1 MTDPQPS
8 AISGDSIAQSFS
20 AGRLGG
26 DGEEYQRLFAL
37 MLIQRASRKHIPFEL
52 AFEHKDL
59 IKFEDVVLHLEEP
72 RQWWLFQNKH
82 KKRKNQSDRTI
93 KSLLSL
99 SADNEFAL
107 FQYIEGYQKVVKNW
121 KHGKHK
127 KWFCLF
133 TNIGF
138 REEAGLQEDFT
149 FEGEVKK
156 VIIFNCGKFIQ
167 FKGLESKMFNK
178 INEDFNEL
186 VDAIHTMFKE
196 GLIENSVTNCKALL
210 LPVINAT
217 ESEVTFS
224 KNFLENQL
232 DEDLFDHLVE
242 KFEQDLGAVS
252 SNSEEVLKFWN
263 EQWETPEKKRKTKIP
278 SYTSKETIQEFFKDF
293 ILAYSQPDL
302 DELEMLMSEESRLWM
317 RDWIRPDDF
326 GRFSNDQIGN
336 FFRTFKKEFINWEKP
351 VQNNKSF
358 LRLCDGNTYLK
369 QAEKILRNE
378 VEKCANRSC
387 VSFEQIEGYYINRQ
401 LKCQSQCIKDVFMV
415 DQLPKN
421 EEQFYAVTAEP
432 GMGKSTL
439 MQYLAYNVQRKYS
452 DVTVFL
458 LYSSNFHGTIPSVEQ
473 LEDISNKNVFK
484 SFLSPENIH
493 LIVKDDKTKINLF
506 IDALDELSVSSQY
519 QILKLI
525 KVLLTKKNLKIVVSC
540 RNHVLGKLSNQF
552 GVKLLEIQAFTEDE
566 QKQFFIKVWKDIS
579 DNRDTL
585 ESFSNK
591 LIQKINNDIDCNT
604 NQFTSLPLT
613 IKMVTEIY
621 SASYKKYCKFRKS
634 VETFFEKN
642 EFNVVVLFENI
653 TSKCIKIA
661 INKKCKVDNNAELD
675 PFFDSTHKAI
685 DNDYQIFA
693 AKYLFAN
700 DIELIPFITNKLF
713 GSVEGSIKEQQSL
726 LVEIQSGSP
735 EFTHESY
742 REYFA
747 AKFLFEYVGKKPII
761 YCISEI
767 LEVLIKHKI
776 MRNFFFGLMYS
787 ITKNDMNRLMFLSNL
802 HQVVL
807 LWSCDDD
814 NVFQDQSLLNQAK
827 VSIIQKICDYLVS
840 KITCKSDADES
851 IAKTSDTNKPLILP
865 FQIINSKAKQ
875 NSLKKKDFWRKYK
888 EMIHLPKSPKNEI
901 SEFWNDVCQLTDS
914 QIKYYKMKKKL
925 GSKSHLINH
934 QNSAQWEKRTQKIT
948 AT

>member
-8 AISGDSIAQSFS
+8 TSGDGNVAQSFS

-26 DGEEYQRLFAL
+26 DGEEFQRLFAL
-37 MLIQRASRKHIPFEL
+37 MLIQRASRKRIAFDL
-52 AFEHKDL
+52 AFEHKAL
-59 IKFEDVVLHLEEP
+59 SKFEDVVLHLEEP
-72 RQWWLFQNKH
+72 GQWWLFQNKH

-107 FQYIEGYQKVVKNW
+107 FQYIEGYQKVLKNW

-133 TNIGF
+133 TNVGF
-138 REEAGLQEDFT
+138 REEDGLQEKFT
-149 FEGEVKK
+149 FEGEVEK
-156 VIIFNCGKFIQ
+156 VITFNRGKFIQ
-167 FKGLESKMFNK
+167 FKGLESKMYDK
-178 INEDFNEL
+178 INEDFFKIVEAVYKMLKIGIIEDILYNYKEVLLPCIHVTKSEVKFTQDFLDKLEEDLGYYL
-186 VDAIHTMFKE
+186 V
-196 GLIENSVTNCKALL
+196 ALL
-210 LPVINAT
+210 KCPDIK
-217 ESEVTFS
+217 E
-224 KNFLENQL
+224 
-232 DEDLFDHLVE
+232 
-242 KFEQDLGAVS
+242 VS
-252 SNSEEVLKFWN
+252 SEAQNVLDFWN
-263 EQWETPEKKRKTKIP
+263 KQTATPEKKKKTELP
-278 SYTSKETIQEFFKDF
+278 AYTRMDIIEEFFKDF
-293 ILAYSQPDL
+293 ILAHSQPDL

-336 FFRTFKKEFINWEKP
+336 FFRTFKKEFTNWEKP
-351 VQNNKSF
+351 VQNDKSF

-401 LKCQSQCIKDVFMV
+401 LKCQLQCTTDVCIV
-415 DQLPKN
+415 DQLSKN

-452 DVTVFL
+452 DVAVFL

-484 SFLSPENIH
+484 SFLSTENIQ
-493 LIVKDDKTKINLF
+493 LIVEDDKTKINLF
-506 IDALDELSVSSQY
+506 IDALDELRDSSQD
-519 QILKLI
+519 QILRLI
-525 KVLLTKKNLKIVVSC
+525 KVLLTRKNLKIVVSC
-540 RNHVLGKLSNQF
+540 RNHVLDKLTNQF
-552 GVKLLEIQAFTEDE
+552 CVKPLEIQAFTEDE
-566 QKQFFIKVWKDIS
+566 QKQFFTKVWKDIS
-579 DNRDTL
+579 NDKDKL

-634 VETFFEKN
+634 VETFFKKN

-693 AKYLFAN
+693 AKCLFAN
-700 DIELIPFITNKLF
+700 DIELIPFITNELF
-713 GSVEGSIKEQQSL
+713 GSVEESIKK
-726 LVEIQSGSP
+726 
-735 EFTHESY
+735 TT
-742 REYFA
+742 
-747 AKFLFEYVGKKPII
+747 
-761 YCISEI
+761 
-767 LEVLIKHKI
+767 
-776 MRNFFFGLMYS
+776 
-787 ITKNDMNRLMFLSNL
+787 ITFS
-802 HQVVL
+802 
-807 LWSCDDD
+807 
-814 NVFQDQSLLNQAK
+814 
-827 VSIIQKICDYLVS
+827 
-840 KITCKSDADES
+840 
-851 IAKTSDTNKPLILP
+851 
-865 FQIINSKAKQ
+865 
-875 NSLKKKDFWRKYK
+875 
-888 EMIHLPKSPKNEI
+888 
-901 SEFWNDVCQLTDS
+901 
-914 QIKYYKMKKKL
+914 
-925 GSKSHLINH
+925 
-934 QNSAQWEKRTQKIT
+934 
-948 AT
+948 